1 MTEPDSSPTK
11 FMLKRGLSLTA
22 RTLRLMIGVGDYDA
36 YLAHMRSHHPESAAM
51 DYAAWYRHRV
61 DARYGGG
68 DGKIKRCPC

>member
-1 MTEPDSSPTK
+1 MKAPAPTVTK
-11 FMLKRGLSLTA
+11 LTVQRGLSLTA

-36 YLAHMRSHHPESAAM
+36 YLAHMHTHHPEAAAM
-51 DYAAWYRHRV
+51 DYAAWYRNRV